1 MPFMLLFLLFSTRHM
16 FIIITGFFI
25 CVVLVTVCLCQQVV
39 FVSHY
44 VFVSPGCVCVT
55 RLCFRHTMFVSPGCE
70 NPMSESLLTEREHL
84 RMNVVCLLCRWCSH
98 ETETTSG
105 PGRGGALSPTGVKK
119 RLLNM
124 LDEETGWDP
133 IHPFDLQMVRDFNV
147 IVKLN

>member
-1 MPFMLLFLLFSTRHM
+1 MHLFLLFSTRHM
-16 FIIITGFFI
+16 FIIITVFFI
-25 CVVLVTVCLCQQVV
+25 CATIV
-39 FVSHY
+39 FSDS
-44 VFVSPGCVCVT
+44 VFVSPGCD
-55 RLCFRHTMFVSPGCE
+55 

-98 ETETTSG
+98 ERETTSG
-105 PGRGGALSPTGVKK
+105 SGHGGALTPTGVKK

-133 IHPFDLQMVRDFNV
+133 IHPFDLQMVRAINA